1 MNIEVYKEITEKII
15 NTLNKILDNLAISN
29 PENYIL
35 FLINGEFNEILN
47 QRKDLGYIPYTID
60 YRIDDYNDT
69 NRLTF
74 LCDFLNKYYS
84 FNMNENIEFDFYRI
98 NIETMIYT
106 HIWESKPFLKN
117 LYRLTSL
124 LKGEEYKWK
133 VKDELFY
140 VRANFLQDH
149 IITPLSNIAYPISLI
164 VTKGYERGLRNA
176 FVHNDYSIDKE
187 RITYF
192 NDRGK
197 TIEERYLK
205 MNISDWII
213 CFVYFFSFSYWF
225 SKIKMDRRRNLIKDF
240 NSNKFWI
247 KVPDSKGKIQKCLVA
262 TEDNGENFFFVLK

>member
-1 MNIEVYKEITEKII
+1 MMNIEVYKEITEKII

-47 QRKDLGYIPYTID
+47 QRKDLGYIPYTIY

-117 LYRLTSL
+117 L
-124 LKGEEYKWK
+124 
-133 VKDELFY
+133 
-140 VRANFLQDH
+140 
-149 IITPLSNIAYPISLI
+149 
-164 VTKGYERGLRNA
+164 
-176 FVHNDYSIDKE
+176 
-187 RITYF
+187 
-192 NDRGK
+192 
-197 TIEERYLK
+197 
-205 MNISDWII
+205 
-213 CFVYFFSFSYWF
+213 
-225 SKIKMDRRRNLIKDF
+225 
-240 NSNKFWI
+240 
-247 KVPDSKGKIQKCLVA
+247 
-262 TEDNGENFFFVLK
+262 

>member
-1 MNIEVYKEITEKII
+1 M
-15 NTLNKILDNLAISN
+15 
-29 PENYIL
+29 
-35 FLINGEFNEILN
+35 
-47 QRKDLGYIPYTID
+47 GYIPYTID

-149 IITPLSNIAYPISLI
+149 VITPLSDL
-164 VTKGYERGLRNA
+164 
-176 FVHNDYSIDKE
+176 FD
-187 RITYF
+187 
-192 NDRGK
+192 
-197 TIEERYLK
+197 
-205 MNISDWII
+205 
-213 CFVYFFSFSYWF
+213 
-225 SKIKMDRRRNLIKDF
+225 
-240 NSNKFWI
+240 SNKRI
-247 KVPDSKGKIQKCLVA
+247 
-262 TEDNGENFFFVLK
+262 